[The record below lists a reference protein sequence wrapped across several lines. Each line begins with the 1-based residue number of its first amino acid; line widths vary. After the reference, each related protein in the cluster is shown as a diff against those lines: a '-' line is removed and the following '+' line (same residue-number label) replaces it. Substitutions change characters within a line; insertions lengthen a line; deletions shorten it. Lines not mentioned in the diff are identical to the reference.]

1 MITRVLPEKIARHE
15 AKERAKSQHE
25 FRLEWALLQEQKKSE
40 KLYRLLREE
49 EKRNEELFGALETSR
64 KKCRETKAK
73 LVNKTLSEEIELR
86 SIKNVSTP
94 NITSVEC
101 TIEREMITLWYI
113 DSTGRQLVKIYK
125 DTPMSMPLVNF
136 REIHPNTFSKTGS
149 YSYGNTIKS
158 EVPLI
163 FDDDTPE
170 SRRDEVTGISTVSV
184 PMKSCTPEHRIDP
197 GAEERSGLTTFY
209 AQPASNLGMSS
220 RSQPRQNSRRSR
232 KWVSDHESDRGDYM
246 KWFSGEK
253 EKEELLKSLQ
263 KEQATYQKLE
273 VDYQDLLERFEA
285 LQMSSLRSEITSV
298 DGIMTPDTT
307 LPSFTSDAETI
318 RPDGPVERA
327 SVILSFIYPGK
338 SSCDQEKALL
348 KMYRDTPMSEA
359 LSHYR
364 RKHPDVTFKTRGS
377 RKNSGQYVDI
387 FETDTAN
394 SQFDEIHVFPNG
406 SSPHLIDLT
415 APPKGWSN
423 PFSWFRSKTSKE
435 NGRCGVEP
443 VVQTYHIVD
452 MTSSNAQSGI
462 AWSSATAP
470 GAIAETKPKIST
482 KRKISSRC
490 NPETELKVV
499 KVRRGESIF
508 GPFIEDDKPEKK
520 ASTPQDE
527 PEEQVWKEYLTE
539 NGRVFNTRLTV

>member
-1 MITRVLPEKIARHE
+1 
-15 AKERAKSQHE
+15 
-25 FRLEWALLQEQKKSE
+25 
-40 KLYRLLREE
+40 
-49 EKRNEELFGALETSR
+49 
-64 KKCRETKAK
+64 
-73 LVNKTLSEEIELR
+73 
-86 SIKNVSTP
+86 
-94 NITSVEC
+94 
-101 TIEREMITLWYI
+101 
-113 DSTGRQLVKIYK
+113 
-125 DTPMSMPLVNF
+125 
-136 REIHPNTFSKTGS
+136 
-149 YSYGNTIKS
+149 
-158 EVPLI
+158 
-163 FDDDTPE
+163 
-170 SRRDEVTGISTVSV
+170 
-184 PMKSCTPEHRIDP
+184 
-197 GAEERSGLTTFY
+197 
-209 AQPASNLGMSS
+209 
-220 RSQPRQNSRRSR
+220 
-232 KWVSDHESDRGDYM
+232 M

-253 EKEELLKSLQ
+253 EKEDLLKLLQ

-338 SSCDQEKALL
+338 SSCDQGKALL

-394 SQFDEIHVFPNG
+394 SFDEIHVFPNG

-435 NGRCGVEP
+435 NGRCGVET
-443 VVQTYHIVD
+443 VVQNMKNEASASAAPPKYSEAH
-452 MTSSNAQSGI
+452 SGI
-462 AWSSATAP
+462 AWSSATAS

-527 PEEQVWKEYLTE
+527 PEEQVWEEYLTE
-539 NGRVFNTRLTV
+539 NGRVFNTRLMV

>member
-1 MITRVLPEKIARHE
+1 MCDSTKVLPEKIVRHE
-15 AKERAKSQHE
+15 AKERAKSQHG

-73 LVNKTLSEEIELR
+73 LLNKTLSEEIELR
-86 SIKNVSTP
+86 SIKNTLPTRTDGRKKGSK
-94 NITSVEC
+94 SVAK
-101 TIEREMITLWYI
+101 IEREMITLWYI

-149 YSYGNTIKS
+149 YSYGNTIKF

-170 SRRDEVTGISTVSV
+170 S
-184 PMKSCTPEHRIDP
+184 
-197 GAEERSGLTTFY
+197 
-209 AQPASNLGMSS
+209 
-220 RSQPRQNSRRSR
+220 
-232 KWVSDHESDRGDYM
+232 
-246 KWFSGEK
+246 
-253 EKEELLKSLQ
+253 

-423 PFSWFRSKTSKE
+423 SFSWFRSKTSKE
-435 NGRCGVEP
+435 NGRCGVET
-443 VVQTYHIVD
+443 VVQN
-452 MTSSNAQSGI
+452 MKNEA
-462 AWSSATAP
+462 SASAAP
-470 GAIAETKPKIST
+470 PKYSEAHM
-482 KRKISSRC
+482 KHR
-490 NPETELKVV
+490 N
-499 KVRRGESIF
+499 
-508 GPFIEDDKPEKK
+508 
-520 ASTPQDE
+520 
-527 PEEQVWKEYLTE
+527 
-539 NGRVFNTRLTV
+539 

>member
-1 MITRVLPEKIARHE
+1 MCDSTKVLPEKIARHE

-73 LVNKTLSEEIELR
+73 LLNKTLSEEIELR
-86 SIKNVSTP
+86 SIKNTLPTRTDGRKKGSK
-94 NITSVEC
+94 SVAK
-101 TIEREMITLWYI
+101 IEREMITLWYI

-149 YSYGNTIKS
+149 YSHGNTIKF

-170 SRRDEVTGISTVSV
+170 SLGLKDYDEITVYQACAASPQAMMEASRVTV
-184 PMKSCTPEHRIDP
+184 K
-197 GAEERSGLTTFY
+197 GLE
-209 AQPASNLGMSS
+209 AQQKRNRGGTN
-220 RSQPRQNSRRSR
+220 QPRQNGRRSR
-232 KWVSDHESDRGDYM
+232 KWISDHESDRGDYM
-246 KWFSGEK
+246 KWFSSEK
-253 EKEELLKSLQ
+253 EKEELLKLLQ
-263 KEQATYQKLE
+263 KEQANYQKLE

-285 LQMSSLRSEITSV
+285 LQMSSLRSEITSLL
-298 DGIMTPDTT
+298 TT

-327 SVILSFIYPGK
+327 PVILSFIYPGK
-338 SSCDQEKALL
+338 SSCDQGKALL

-423 PFSWFRSKTSKE
+423 PFSWLRSKTSKE
-435 NGRCGVEP
+435 NGRRGVET
-443 VVQTYHIVD
+443 VVQN
-452 MTSSNAQSGI
+452 MKNEA
-462 AWSSATAP
+462 SASAAP
-470 GAIAETKPKIST
+470 PKYSEAHM
-482 KRKISSRC
+482 KHR
-490 NPETELKVV
+490 N
-499 KVRRGESIF
+499 
-508 GPFIEDDKPEKK
+508 
-520 ASTPQDE
+520 
-527 PEEQVWKEYLTE
+527 
-539 NGRVFNTRLTV
+539 

>member
-1 MITRVLPEKIARHE
+1 MCDSTRVLPEKIARHE

-73 LVNKTLSEEIELR
+73 LLNKTLSEEIELR
-86 SIKNVSTP
+86 SIKNTLPTRTDGRKKGSK
-94 NITSVEC
+94 SVAKV
-101 TIEREMITLWYI
+101 EREMITLWYI

-149 YSYGNTIKS
+149 YSHGNTIKF

-170 SRRDEVTGISTVSV
+170 SLQRPCHIDIPFLRDS
-184 PMKSCTPEHRIDP
+184 
-197 GAEERSGLTTFY
+197 LTTFY
-209 AQPASNLGMSS
+209 AQSVSNLEMSS
-220 RSQPRQNSRRSR
+220 RSPPLQKGRINR

-253 EKEELLKSLQ
+253 EKEELLKLLQ
-263 KEQATYQKLE
+263 KEQANYQKLE
-273 VDYQDLLERFEA
+273 VDYQDLLEKFEA

-298 DGIMTPDTT
+298 DGVMTPDTN

-318 RPDGPVERA
+318 RPDGLVERA

-338 SSCDQEKALL
+338 SSCDQGKALL

-394 SQFDEIHVFPNG
+394 SLHLQQFDEIHVFPNG
-406 SSPHLIDLT
+406 SSPRLIDLT

-435 NGRCGVEP
+435 NGRCGVET
-443 VVQTYHIVD
+443 VVQN
-452 MTSSNAQSGI
+452 MKNE
-462 AWSSATAP
+462 ATASAAP
-470 GAIAETKPKIST
+470 PKYSEAHM
-482 KRKISSRC
+482 KHR
-490 NPETELKVV
+490 N
-499 KVRRGESIF
+499 
-508 GPFIEDDKPEKK
+508 
-520 ASTPQDE
+520 
-527 PEEQVWKEYLTE
+527 
-539 NGRVFNTRLTV
+539 

>member
-1 MITRVLPEKIARHE
+1 MFLPEKIARHE

-73 LVNKTLSEEIELR
+73 LLNKTLSEEIELR

-94 NITSVEC
+94 NITSVGC

-149 YSYGNTIKS
+149 YSHGNTIKF

-170 SRRDEVTGISTVSV
+170 SLGLKDYDEITVYQACAASPQAMMEASRVTVKGLEAQQKRNRGGTN
-184 PMKSCTPEHRIDP
+184 
-197 GAEERSGLTTFY
+197 LTTFY
-209 AQPASNLGMSS
+209 AQSASNLGMSS
-220 RSQPRQNSRRSR
+220 RSQPRQNGRRSR
-232 KWVSDHESDRGDYM
+232 KWISDHESDRGDYM
-246 KWFSGEK
+246 KWFSSEK
-253 EKEELLKSLQ
+253 EKEELLKLLQ
-263 KEQATYQKLE
+263 KEQANYQKLE

-285 LQMSSLRSEITSV
+285 LQMSSLRSEITSLL
-298 DGIMTPDTT
+298 TT

-327 SVILSFIYPGK
+327 PVILSFIYPGK
-338 SSCDQEKALL
+338 SSCDQGKALL

-423 PFSWFRSKTSKE
+423 PFSWLRSKTSKE
-435 NGRCGVEP
+435 NGRRGVET
-443 VVQTYHIVD
+443 VVQN
-452 MTSSNAQSGI
+452 MKNEA
-462 AWSSATAP
+462 
-470 GAIAETKPKIST
+470 
-482 KRKISSRC
+482 C

-539 NGRVFNTRLTV
+539 NGRVFNTRLMV